1 MELILSRRGGLR
13 KAAAVRCC
21 IYSLSRQINS
31 PVCLQDPSY
40 APFLGQL
47 AKLVFLASSMHQLT
61 VSVCSS
67 LPYVIG
73 QVGCLH

>member
-1 MELILSRRGGLR
+1 MDLVAERHTEESSSQALLYMHAQPSNKLF
-13 KAAAVRCC
+13 
-21 IYSLSRQINS
+21 YH
-31 PVCLQDPSY
+31 LQDPSY

-73 QVGCLH
+73 QVGRKH